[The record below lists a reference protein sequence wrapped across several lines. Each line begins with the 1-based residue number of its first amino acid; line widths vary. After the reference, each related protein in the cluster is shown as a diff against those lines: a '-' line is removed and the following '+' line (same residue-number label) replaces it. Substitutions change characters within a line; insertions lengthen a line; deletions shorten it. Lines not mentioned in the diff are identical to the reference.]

1 MLPFPFLENFRK
13 LLRSFSISLTYMQ
26 ILLQV
31 CKLSPRFRAQDYY
44 LFSETWKITLGNA
57 NTKER
62 DVPFLCES

>member
-13 LLRSFSISLTYMQ
+13 LVRSFSISLTYMH

-31 CKLSPRFRAQDYY
+31 RKLSPRFRAQDY
-44 LFSETWKITLGNA
+44 LFSDTWKITLGNA

-62 DVPFLCES
+62 DVPFLWEG